1 MKHNQFFICKRKIL
15 FKDWRLLLP
24 LLFLVFATVSCSGGN
39 QQAGGGIGG
48 TGYALVGLTDAAGDF
63 TRYSVNVT
71 ALDLYKAD
79 GTVVH
84 TLPLATTVDFAQLTS
99 MTEFLTANTVGVG
112 TYTKVVMTLDYSS
125 ADIEVDDGSGNAVK
139 VSTSNIFDGDG
150 NQITSPIAVTVNL
163 DTNNLIV
170 AVGGPAHLALDFDL
184 GATNAVTFSGST
196 PSLYVSPILDASLTP
211 NTNKVQ
217 RFRGPLQSVNVS
229 GNSFVM
235 ILRPF
240 ANALSSDTSF
250 GTMPVLVNSNTIYN
264 ISGTISTGA
273 TDLSNLNTLFGL
285 HPTWGVIVHGTFD
298 TSFNFTATEVLAGTT
313 VPGGTMDVVSGVVL
327 NVSGSTLTIRGAT
340 LYRTSGTISFGDTV
354 TVSTSSNTAVSKQYS
369 SSTSLTVA
377 NIMPGQ
383 RVEVFGT
390 LSTAGTT
397 PITIDAT
404 TGFIRMD
411 LTTIIGTTNSD
422 STTPTTL
429 FNVPMTL
436 EKIGGRDI
444 SLFILMPAS
453 PTNYLVEGST
463 NLLDGATIAA
473 GTPVKFKGFPLVYTA
488 SNPDFDASTYIDLTN
503 ARAFLNL
510 GWGTGS
516 PESGVFT
523 SIPTSSST
531 SLILDLSATGY
542 FHRVNRE
549 GDITELS
556 KSSTPTI
563 NLGTGTDRFRIV
575 QGSTVTVYSSFSTFI
590 TALNNLCT
598 QGANIKH
605 LYGWGTYSD
614 STTTFTAQYIE
625 IHLTTTS

>member
-1 MKHNQFFICKRKIL
+1 MKSEKFCFWKRISFLMVFLTIVFIMQ
-15 FKDWRLLLP
+15 
-24 LLFLVFATVSCSGGN
+24 SCSSSSSN
-39 QQAGGGIGG
+39 SSSSSSPSPSSAQTLI
-48 TGYALVGLTDAAGDF
+48 GLTDAKGDF
-63 TRYSVNVT
+63 IRYSVNVT
-71 ALDLYKAD
+71 ALDLYQAD

-84 TLPLATTVDFAQLTS
+84 TLPLTTTVDFTQLTGV
-99 MTEFLTANTVGVG
+99 TEFLTANTVGVG

-125 ADIEVDDGSGNAVK
+125 ADIEVDDGSGNAVQI
-139 VSTSNIFDGDG
+139 STSNIFDGDG

-170 AVGGPAHLALDFDL
+170 AAGGPAHLALDFDL

-211 NTNKVQ
+211 DTNKVQ

-235 ILRPF
+235 ILCPF
-240 ANALSSDTSF
+240 ANALSTNTQF
-250 GTMPVLVNSNTIYN
+250 GTMTVLVNSSTVYN

-273 TDLSNLNTLFGL
+273 AGLSSLNTLYGSD
-285 HPTWGVIVHGTFD
+285 PTWGVIAHGTFD
-298 TSFNFTATEVLAGTT
+298 ANFNFTATEVLAGTS
-313 VPGGTMDVVSGVVL
+313 VPGGNLDVVSGVVL

-354 TVSTSSNTAVSKQYS
+354 TASTGSNTTVSEQYPG
-369 SSTSLTVA
+369 STSLTVA

-390 LSTAGTT
+390 LSTAGTI

-411 LTTIIGTTNSD
+411 LTAILGTTNSD
-422 STTPTTL
+422 STTVGQD

-436 EKIGGRDI
+436 ERMGDRDI
-444 SLFILMPAS
+444 SLFNLTPAS

-463 NLLDGATIAA
+463 ALLAGATIAA
-473 GTPVKFKGFPLVYTA
+473 DTPVKFKGFPLIYTA

-510 GWGTGS
+510 GWGAGS
-516 PESGVFT
+516 PESDVFT
-523 SIPTSSST
+523 PIPTSSST
-531 SLILDLSATGY
+531 SLILDLSDTGY

-563 NLGTGTDRFRIV
+563 NLSTGTNTFRIV
-575 QGSTVTVYSSFSTFI
+575 QGSTITVYSSFSTFI

-598 QGANIKH
+598 QGANIQH
-605 LYGWGTYSD
+605 IYGWGTYSD
-614 STTTFTAQYIE
+614 STTTFTAQYLE